1 MRKAFVLLTLNSR
14 VHTICEYLFRL
25 ICWFQWNGSH
35 IYIISSSSCECVFV
49 FVRCSSDKN
58 RKQTMLAV
66 WKNHAKTKSNFVHL
80 NHADYTWWT
89 FSSWFQVVQSQFT
102 VLLSFSFA
110 HFRSLFLSFSS
121 FWYGCRCCCWHLN
134 VNHFLTLNTHHVQH
148 ENMWKN
154 EETFFNWIKNV
165 SSVASPS
172 HRALSFYPS
181 AVCTAKALDSKKVM
195 LMCYRW
201 LKSHAIFLTFFTIF
215 NPTHYLLF

>member
-1 MRKAFVLLTLNSR
+1 MEWFTHLYHQQQFMWVCVCLCALQLRQKSKANDAGCV
-14 VHTICEYLFRL
+14 EE
-25 ICWFQWNGSH
+25 
-35 IYIISSSSCECVFV
+35 SCE
-49 FVRCSSDKN
+49 
-58 RKQTMLAV
+58 
-66 WKNHAKTKSNFVHL
+66 TKSDFVHL